1 MLYIN
6 NVDLNLNNNMLYNV
20 DLKEMISIMSES
32 VGAFS
37 HDGKLLFSNKKFIN
51 IFSVQGKKGNI
62 NLFSLL
68 NTDKIDIQNDNY
80 YSFLFNDINLGAS
93 VYELE
98 TSNGMVLLLIIKDI
112 LINQDIISD
121 IINDSY
127 IDSLTKVYNKKY
139 LNKFINEELY
149 KLAFIGNKI
158 GIYFCDL
165 NKFKQIN
172 DQYGHNVGDI
182 VLGVVG
188 QRLRESFRINDF
200 IFRVGGDEFIIL
212 AEMNENDI
220 ESVSKK
226 IMNLIELP
234 MHLADLDNQIS
245 ISVSIGCGIIDTSND
260 INLNQIIKKV
270 DQQMYIAKKN
280 KIGYS
285 SILINYMDEY

>member
-1 MLYIN
+1 MLIRI
-6 NVDLNLNNNMLYNV
+6 LNNMIYNV
-20 DLKEMISIMSES
+20 DLKEMISIMSDS
-32 VGAFS
+32 VGVFS
-37 HDGKLLFSNKKFIN
+37 YEGKLLFSNKKFIN
-51 IFSVQGKKGNI
+51 IFSVQGKKGGM

-68 NTDKIDIQNDNY
+68 NTDKIDTQDDNY
-80 YSFLFNDINLGAS
+80 YSFLFNDINLGAKIH
-93 VYELE
+93 ELK
-98 TSNGMVLLLIIKDI
+98 TSNGIVLLLIIKDI

-127 IDSLTKVYNKKY
+127 IDPLTKVYNKKY

-149 KLAFIGNKI
+149 KLTFVGNKV

-182 VLGVVG
+182 VLGIVG

-200 IFRVGGDEFIIL
+200 IFRIGGDEFIIL
-212 AEMNENDI
+212 AEMSENDI

-226 IMNLIELP
+226 IISIIEIP
-234 MHLADLDNQIS
+234 MHLTDIDNHIS
-245 ISVSIGCGIIDTSND
+245 ISVSIGCGTIDTSND
-260 INLNQIIKKV
+260 INLLKIIQKV

-285 SILINYMDEY
+285 SVLINNIN